1 MPDEV
6 IAATRER
13 YVAAY
18 EQISGRSVR
27 RLVGRDGR
35 GR

>member
-1 MPDEV
+1 VPDEV

-18 EQISGRSVR
+18 EQISGRTFGDWWGVA
-27 RLVGRDGR
+27 
-35 GR
+35 